1 MLSRVAN
8 SIYWLN
14 RYIERAENV
23 ARFVDVNLN
32 LILDLPNQSMA
43 QWEPLVVVTG
53 DLGLFQERY
62 GLPTQ
67 EQVIQFLTFDTD
79 YPNSIVSCLYAA
91 RENARSIREII
102 SSEMWQ
108 EVNSFYF
115 LVQQAAESGQEVDLN
130 QFFQEVKLASH
141 RFAGV
146 MDATMSHNEAWH
158 FGQMGRLLERADKTT
173 RIVDVKY
180 YVLLP
185 SVQDVGTTLDEIQW
199 MALLKSASAYE
210 MYRKRGRHLIT
221 PRQVAEFLLLNREFP
236 RSVLFC
242 LQQMQTSLYRITGT
256 EFNDW
261 QTGVERRLG
270 RLCAELEYIT
280 IDEIIQGGL
289 HEFLDHLQ
297 VEFNRLDDAIFRTF
311 FAVNLD
317 PVTHGTN

>member
-14 RYIERAENV
+14 RAIERAENV
-23 ARFVDVNLN
+23 ARFVDVNLH
-32 LILDLPNQSMA
+32 LILDLPNQTMA
-43 QWEPLVVVTG
+43 QWEPLVAVTG
-53 DLGLFQERY
+53 DFALFQERY

-67 EQVIQFLTFDTD
+67 EQVIQFLTFDKH
-79 YPNSIVSCLYAA
+79 YPNSIISCLDLA
-91 RENARSIREII
+91 RRNARSVREII

-108 EVNSFYF
+108 EVNSFY
-115 LVQQAAESGQEVDLN
+115 LMVQQAAERGQEVDSN
-130 QFFQEVKLASH
+130 QFFQDVKLASH

-158 FGQMGRLLERADKTT
+158 FGQMGRLLERADKIT
-173 RIVDVKY
+173 RIMDVKY

-210 MYRKRGRHLIT
+210 MYRKWGRHLIT

-236 RSVLFC
+236 RSVQFC
-242 LQQMQTSLYRITGT
+242 LRQIQHSLYRITGT
-256 EFNDW
+256 EFDQW
-261 QTGVERRLG
+261 HTEVERSLG

-280 IDEIIQGGL
+280 IDEIIQQGL

-297 VEFNRLDDAIFRTF
+297 FEFNQLDNAIFRTF

-317 PVTHGTN
+317 PAAYGIT

>member
-53 DLGLFQERY
+53 DLALFQERY

-67 EQVIQFLTFDTD
+67 EQVIQFLTFDTA

-108 EVNSFYF
+108 EVNAFYF

-130 QFFQEVKLASH
+130 QFFQDVKLASH

-158 FGQMGRLLERADKTT
+158 FGQIGRLLERADKTT

-199 MALLKSASAYE
+199 MELGEGGGQFGL
-210 MYRKRGRHLIT
+210 GFI
-221 PRQVAEFLLLNREFP
+221 FLLFHPFQVFLDLVQAKQAIP
-236 RSVLFC
+236 QLLVSG
-242 LQQMQTSLYRITGT
+242 QKHP
-256 EFNDW
+256 
-261 QTGVERRLG
+261 
-270 RLCAELEYIT
+270 
-280 IDEIIQGGL
+280 QGGGGN
-289 HEFLDHLQ
+289 HPAGGNGDQ
-297 VEFNRLDDAIFRTF
+297 YRRGAR
-311 FAVNLD
+311 
-317 PVTHGTN
+317 P

>member
-1 MLSRVAN
+1 MLSRVAHA
-8 SIYWLN
+8 IYWLN

-32 LILDLPNQSMA
+32 LILDLPQPSVT
-43 QWEPLVVVTG
+43 QWEPLVMVTG
-53 DLGLFQERY
+53 DLALFQERY

-67 EQVIQFLTFDTD
+67 EQVIQFLTFDAD
-79 YPNSIVSCLYAA
+79 YPNSIVSCLYMA
-91 RENARSIREII
+91 RENARSVREII

-108 EVNSFYF
+108 EVNSFY
-115 LVQQAAESGQEVDLN
+115 LMVQEAAAHSQEVDLY
-130 QFFQEVKLASH
+130 QFFQEVKRSSH

-199 MALLKSASAYE
+199 IALLKSASAYE
-210 MYRKRGRHLIT
+210 MYRKQGRHLIT
-221 PRQVAEFLLLNREFP
+221 PRLVAEFLLLNREFP

-242 LQQMQTSLYRITGT
+242 LRQLDHSLRRITGT
-256 EFNDW
+256 ALPDW
-261 QTGVERRLG
+261 HIAVERRLG
-270 RLCAELEYIT
+270 RLCADLEYIT

-289 HEFLDHLQ
+289 HEFLDRLL
-297 VEFNRLDDAIFRTF
+297 VEFNRLDDTIFETF
-311 FAVNLD
+311 FALR
-317 PVTHGTN
+317 PEPAGQA

>member
-8 SIYWLN
+8 SVYWLN

-32 LILDLPNQSMA
+32 LILDLPNHTMA
-43 QWEPLVVVTG
+43 QWEPLVSVTG
-53 DLGLFQERY
+53 DFAIFQERY
-62 GLPTQ
+62 GSPTQ
-67 EQVIQFLTFDTD
+67 EQVIQFLTFDYD
-79 YPNSIVSCLYAA
+79 YANSIVSCLYTA

-108 EVNSFYF
+108 EVNSFYWF
-115 LVQQAAESGQEVDLN
+115 VQGAAERSQEVDLN

-173 RIVDVKY
+173 RIMDVKY

-236 RSVLFC
+236 RSVQFC
-242 LQQMQTSLYRITGT
+242 LRQMQESLYRITGT
-256 EFNDW
+256 ALDDW
-261 QTGVERRLG
+261 NMGVERRLG

-280 IDEIIQGGL
+280 IDEIIQQGL

-297 VEFNRLDDAIFRTF
+297 REFNRLDDAIFRTF

-317 PVTHGTN
+317 PVDHGAA

>member
-32 LILDLPNQSMA
+32 LILDLPHQTMA

-53 DLGLFQERY
+53 DIALFRERY

-67 EQVIQFLTFDTD
+67 EQVIQFLTFDAD
-79 YPNSIVSCLYAA
+79 YPNSIIACVEKA
-91 RENARSIREII
+91 RENARSVREII

-108 EVNSFYF
+108 EVNSFYWMI
-115 LVQQAAESGQEVDLN
+115 QQTAQAGGEVDWN
-130 QFFQEVKLASH
+130 RFFQEVKLASH

-158 FGQMGRLLERADKTT
+158 FGQMGRFLERADKTA

-210 MYRKRGRHLIT
+210 MYRKRGRHVIT
-221 PRQVAEFLLLNREFP
+221 PWQVAEFLLLDREFP

-242 LQQMQTSLYRITGT
+242 LRQVQASLTQITGT
-256 EFNDW
+256 GANDGHI
-261 QTGVERRLG
+261 GVERQLG

-280 IDEIIQGGL
+280 IEEIIQRGL

-297 VEFNRLDDAIFRTF
+297 VAFNQLDEAIFQTF
-311 FAVNLD
+311 FAVH
-317 PVTHGTN
+317 V